1 MILNHFFVLF
11 LVVLSTKGSLHQL
24 AFPRKH
30 PDLDWPQNCGVA
42 YFQPNVFAKI
52 IAGNEARPHSWPW
65 QVSLQVRST
74 PRDRF
79 VHVCGGTLIHKR
91 WVLTA
96 AHCFQKGQ
104 GEDVRNWRILLGKHN
119 LHHPESTEQSYRVK
133 RIYRHEC
140 FQYPQ
145 RNELEYDIALV
156 KPVGDIV
163 ANRFIHYACLPKR
176 DSFLRPGHA
185 CWVTGWGGTRGGKE
199 NFTLSEVLNQAQ
211 LPIIDFHTC
220 QLKKFWGDKV
230 HLSMICAGLKDTAGS
245 PAACQGDS
253 GGPLLCQNG
262 RDTWEVHGVVS
273 FGPVGCQL
281 QNKPTVFTR
290 TSAYIS
296 WIEAIRMQDL
306 FFCPAARSSPFL
318 SAARPPSSR
327 GRCRAA
333 CQLPAPA
340 DVRASVPAVAAL
352 ATWARGEAWGRARS
366 RCCDAGP

>member
-1 MILNHFFVLF
+1 MPLRV
-11 LVVLSTKGSLHQL
+11 
-24 AFPRKH
+24 
-30 PDLDWPQNCGVA
+30 
-42 YFQPNVFAKI
+42 
-52 IAGNEARPHSWPW
+52 RPGMTA
-65 QVSLQVRST
+65 VKVRST

-245 PAACQGDS
+245 PAACQTIYGFTDYS
-253 GGPLLCQNG
+253 KTLFGSQEAMDGLERNG
-262 RDTWEVHGVVS
+262 CASALDCLDASPVCFQAQFKVMIFNYQAVHGL
-273 FGPVGCQL
+273 G
-281 QNKPTVFTR
+281 
-290 TSAYIS
+290 
-296 WIEAIRMQDL
+296 
-306 FFCPAARSSPFL
+306 SSYL
-318 SAARPPSSR
+318 MEHCST
-327 GRCRAA
+327 
-333 CQLPAPA
+333 L
-340 DVRASVPAVAAL
+340 
-352 ATWARGEAWGRARS
+352 EK
-366 RCCDAGP
+366 

>member
-1 MILNHFFVLF
+1 NEGSILLEKLVWPPSSVL
-11 LVVLSTKGSLHQL
+11 LTVSLKIVLGS
-24 AFPRKH
+24 
-30 PDLDWPQNCGVA
+30 
-42 YFQPNVFAKI
+42 
-52 IAGNEARPHSWPW
+52 NEARPHSWPW

-79 VHVCGGTLIHKR
+79 VHVCGGTLIHK
-91 WVLTA
+91 
-96 AHCFQKGQ
+96 
-104 GEDVRNWRILLGKHN
+104 LLHGLHN

-185 CWVTGWGGTRGGKE
+185 CWVTGWGGTRE

-230 HLSMICAGLKDTAGS
+230 HLSMICAGLKDT
-245 PAACQGDS
+245 GDS

-290 TSAYIS
+290 TSAGTHDHIAN
-296 WIEAIRMQDL
+296 IH
-306 FFCPAARSSPFL
+306 C
-318 SAARPPSSR
+318 
-327 GRCRAA
+327 
-333 CQLPAPA
+333 
-340 DVRASVPAVAAL
+340 
-352 ATWARGEAWGRARS
+352 
-366 RCCDAGP
+366 